1 MDEVR
6 TFDELVR
13 EKIAEKNLEE
23 IKKIIS
29 DMHPGDIVEGL
40 ESLEVKERPVVFRL
54 LPKSKA
60 VEVFDMLD
68 PAVQGDLIESLT
80 DEQAVEFLGELEP
93 DDRVHLL
100 DELPARVAKKLLE
113 RLPKEKREITN
124 RLLGYE
130 DGTVG
135 RIMSPLFV
143 DVKQDMTTEQAQE
156 RIRSR
161 KNGHD
166 WTITTVYVTD
176 EARKF
181 VGAVALSDL
190 VTANPGTRVGELL
203 DAEQTSVTTTDAEED
218 AAHLLQDRDVHELPV
233 LDREHRLVGVLTAD
247 DAMDVLEHEA
257 TRDMYDKAGLI
268 SVQTTESDRSYAM
281 INGSLWHVL
290 AVRVPFLLVTLVGGM
305 IAGAVIGAWE
315 ETLEAV
321 VATALF
327 IPVIMDMGGNVG
339 TQSSTIFTRGLVLG
353 QIATRRFMRFW
364 LRETWNGFAMGAI
377 MGVLGG
383 VIAALWQGIPQ
394 LGVAIAL
401 ALALTI
407 TIAASVGFLI
417 PFVLVKLGFDQAAG
431 ADPFITTIKDITGLI
446 IYFSMVTLLVPG
458 VV

>member
-1 MDEVR
+1 MENVK

-13 EKIAEKNLEE
+13 EKIAERNLEG
-23 IKKIIS
+23 IKKIVS
-29 DMHPGDIVEGL
+29 DMHPGDIVDGL
-40 ESLEVKERPVVFRL
+40 ESLEVTERPIVFRL
-54 LPKSKA
+54 LPKGKA
-60 VEVFDMLD
+60 VDVFDMLD
-68 PAVQGDLIESLT
+68 PAVQGDLVESLT
-80 DEQAVEFLGELEP
+80 DEQAVEFLGELDP

-100 DELPARVAKKLLE
+100 DELPARVAKKLVE
-113 RLPKEKREITN
+113 RLPKEKRDITN

-143 DVKQDMTTEQAQE
+143 DVKRDMTVEEAQK
-156 RIRSR
+156 RIRER
-161 KNGHD
+161 KEGRD
-166 WTITTVYVTD
+166 WAITTVYVTD

-181 VGAVALSDL
+181 VGAIALSDL
-190 VTANPGTRVGELL
+190 VTCAPGTRVGELL
-203 DAEQTSVTTTDAEED
+203 DEDQTSMFTVDPEED
-218 AAHLLQDRDVHELPV
+218 AARLLQDRDINELPV
-233 LDREHRLVGVLTAD
+233 LDREDRLVGVLPAD

-257 TRDMYDKAGLI
+257 TSDMYDKAGLI
-268 SVQTTESDRSYAM
+268 SIQTTESDRSYSM
-281 INGSLWHVL
+281 INGSLWHVIV
-290 AVRVPFLLVTLVGGM
+290 VRVPFLLVTLVGGM
-305 IAGAVIGAWE
+305 LAGVVIGAWE

-353 QIATRRFMRFW
+353 QIPTSRFVRFW
-364 LRETWNGFAMGAI
+364 LRETWNGFAMGAVL
-377 MGVLGG
+377 GVLGG
-383 VIAALWQGIPQ
+383 LIAFFWQGIAQ

-401 ALALTI
+401 SLTFTI

-417 PFVLVKLGFDQAAG
+417 PFILVKFGFDQAAG
-431 ADPFITTIKDITGLI
+431 ADPFITTVKDITGLI